1 MPKVH
6 SFDANALDWTA
17 HPQFAGLLI
26 KVLESRATHPHMSM
40 MLVRLAAG
48 GVISTHVHAT
58 ETETAYVLAGRGV
71 LKLGD
76 NDEVVME
83 PGRVRQ
89 VAELRRGR
97 VLDRGRS
104 AWPVLPVARGHQPDG
119 RRARRGWSDSNA

>member
-6 SFDANALDWTA
+6 SFDANAIDWTA

-40 MLVRLAAG
+40 MLVRLAVG

-83 PGRVRQ
+83 PGRGVSVPPGLDHSLHNRGDVPLELLAIHAPPVR
-89 VAELRRGR
+89 
-97 VLDRGRS
+97 
-104 AWPVLPVARGHQPDG
+104 
-119 RRARRGWSDSNA
+119 

>member
-1 MPKVH
+1 MTKDERPRTKGRVFVVRHSSFVRSADVQISSDCYSKDTSMPKVH
-6 SFDANALDWTA
+6 SFDANAIDWTA

-40 MLVRLAAG
+40 MLVRLESG

-76 NDEVVME
+76 NAE
-83 PGRVRQ
+83 GRMQ
-89 VAELRRGR
+89 PRRG
-97 VLDRGRS
+97 V
-104 AWPVLPVARGHQPDG
+104 
-119 RRARRGWSDSNA
+119 